1 VIDSAGMGHLIANKS
16 PLFSMFTD
24 LSSEN
29 NDNSKTIMTVVKSD
43 EERDKVLQAVE
54 EILGDLSEPNS
65 AVFFTTPVMFQK
77 GMNLD

>member
-1 VIDSAGMGHLIANKS
+1 
-16 PLFSMFTD
+16 
-24 LSSEN
+24 
-29 NDNSKTIMTVVKSD
+29 VKSD